1 MRQFL
6 KFTLL
11 LLVLMSIA
19 CSPSIPDDIVVE
31 IDALPEHLDFNI
43 DVKPILSDKCF
54 ACHGPD
60 QNKLE
65 ADLRL
70 DIESA
75 AKSKGAIVSGS
86 LRRSE
91 SFHRIVSLEEDQV
104 MPPPKSNLTL
114 SNREKAILIK
124 WIDDGAEYKDH
135 WAFDPISSPDIPSVV
150 DEDKA
155 ANEIDYF
162 VLDKLSEYDLSLNVE
177 ADKSILLRRLSFD
190 LTGLPPNLEDI
201 AAFENDDSVD
211 AYEKQVDRLL
221 TSKSYGERMATDWL
235 DVARFADTHG
245 YQSDRYRDMSPWR
258 DWVIEKFNEN
268 LPYDDFITWQLA
280 GDLLDEPTREQ
291 LIATAFLRL
300 HPQNEEGG
308 IVEEEFR
315 VEYVTDRVNTV
326 GTAMMGMTVGCAKCH
341 DHKYD
346 PISQKEY
353 FEMFSFFDNIKE
365 AGQISFDGAMPVPTI
380 QLTDERTDSI
390 VAFLDKEIFE
400 KKVIQKQ
407 KIEEGQKGFEDWLAA
422 EDYQSLSKSERPEG
436 IRAHFDLNENLLNRV
451 NKKEQG
457 KMERAS
463 STGEVPSYTK
473 GKEESGLKLDGDAWL
488 NVYPVGTYDKADDFN
503 ISVWVNIPEN
513 IKDGVIFHKGDGAA
527 LYNFKGLHLALKDNR
542 LEIMLGCTIPYNAII
557 EYAKQDIPRDQWIHL
572 SMNYDGSGISN
583 GLAAYLNGKE
593 LETEVAEDNLYKD
606 IVIKK
611 GKYPAGIQVGARWR
625 GKGIGNAIVNDLTVY
640 DRALSDLEIMQLGDN
655 EKWKN
660 IITKNNAELST
671 GEKDVLRNH
680 FLVHHLISKDPI
692 TTEIQNLHRE
702 KNQLLDTI
710 QELMVMDEMASPRQ
724 SYILERGAYDVRG
737 EEVYP
742 NTPSSILAYSDNI
755 PKDRLGFAKWLLD
768 DEHPLTARVVV
779 NRYWQLFFGE
789 GLVKTVEDFGNQ
801 GSLPKNK
808 ELLDWL
814 ANDFR
819 SNGWDIKNI
828 LKKIVMSNTYRQSSI
843 CDESIVLM
851 DPDNNLFARGPS
863 KRLSAEMI
871 RDNILATTGLLVDK
885 RGGPSVY
892 PYQPE
897 GLWSMM
903 AGKKYAVAKGD
914 DRYRRSMYTIWK
926 RTVPHPTQATFD
938 APERSECTV
947 RRQETNT
954 PLQALA
960 LMNDLVYLEGA
971 RKMAYDI
978 SIDGSLEEAFTK
990 LTGRHPATSEQK
1002 VLNEMYQM
1010 EYEKFN
1016 ANQEKITAWLPKTDS
1031 IEIDKLDKAKIASN
1045 AVVISTIMNTDA
1057 TIVKR

>member
-177 ADKSILLRRLSFD
+177 ANKSILLRRLSFD

-221 TSKSYGERMATDWL
+221 ASKSYGERMATDWL

-660 IITKNNAELST
+660 IITKKNTELST

-680 FLVHHLISKDPI
+680 FLVHDLISKDPI
-692 TTEIQNLHRE
+692 TSEIQNLHRE

-885 RGGPSVY
+885 KGGPSVY

>member
-177 ADKSILLRRLSFD
+177 ANKSILLRRLSFD

-201 AAFENDDSVD
+201 AAFENDNSVD

-611 GKYPAGIQVGARWR
+611 GKDPAGIQVGARWR